1 MMFIEMRT
9 YVLRPGTM
17 VAFEERF
24 VEGLTARLQFSKLG
38 GLWRSEV
45 GDLNQVVHIWPYES
59 FEERERIGHAARKT
73 GKWPPN
79 THEFII
85 TQETKIVQLAPFSP
99 PIEERA
105 LGNLYE
111 FRTYTYRPGTMPMVL
126 ERFGEVM
133 AARTKISPLAMAGHT
148 IIGPLNQYIHVWAY
162 KDGGERER
170 LRGEA
175 SNTVKGWPPQ
185 TKEYLVKQENMLMVP
200 AACSPLK

>member
-1 MMFIEMRT
+1 MFIEMRT
-9 YVLRPGTM
+9 YALRPGTM
-17 VAFEERF
+17 AAFEERF

-45 GDLNQVVHIWPYES
+45 GCLNQVVHIWPYES
-59 FEERERIGHAARKT
+59 FEERERIGQAARKT

-85 TQETKIVQLAPFSP
+85 TQESKIVQLAPFSP
-99 PIEERA
+99 PLEERK

-111 FRTYTYRPGTMPMVL
+111 FRTYTYRPGTMPTVL

-133 AARTKISPLAMAGHT
+133 AARTKISPLVMAGHT
-148 IIGPLNQYIHVWAY
+148 VIGPLNQYIHVWAY
-162 KDGGERER
+162 KDGAERNR
-170 LRGEA
+170 LRAEA
-175 SNTVKGWPPQ
+175 SKTVKGWPPQ
-185 TKEYLVKQENMLMVP
+185 TREFLVKQENMLMVP